1 MKLEQNVSKL
11 LSNTMY
17 IRSFFSFSFIFF
29 AIVITAITFFV
40 HYYYEQEFL
49 NKTIQSR
56 AYQTI
61 DVKKN
66 KLFNLLNMQRAN
78 IMALSK
84 NKIFTNY
91 LQNKSSYDTTTAFF
105 EQIIKSHN
113 NIMQIRYI
121 DQDGMENIRF
131 DRKFYGSSYE
141 IAPITK
147 LQNKR
152 NRYYFEKTSQIEQG
166 HIWISKI
173 DLNIENNEIQVPYVP
188 TMRISTPVYVDT
200 KFKGIL
206 IINLFMEPILD
217 EFISSNLFMISLV
230 DIDGHV
236 LVGKQQVD
244 GKLFDFSWSRY
255 LLNKVNKS
263 SFFPEFIKEILNSY
277 RFTSEYLFSE
287 HISEYLKLNEEL
299 IIVLAVKQEK
309 VDEIKENSLH
319 KTLNT
324 LGVVLLVSGPLGL
337 LLAMIPSILAE
348 RIKLYRSDLSNKT
361 KLFDEYLEAMNVNN
375 IISKSDLSGKI
386 TYVNDNF
393 CHVSGYSKEEVIG
406 KPHSL
411 LRHPDSSKD
420 TFKILWLTIQSGKTW
435 QGILRNKKKDGGYY
449 DVDIAIMPIR
459 DSNNNIIEY
468 LAIRHEITEL
478 LEQRSNLLTI
488 ASRDTITQV
497 GNRFKIQGDIKKHLV
512 NNVAVIDIDGFSFI
526 NDFYGDNVGDE
537 VIIAFGKLLE
547 NHITD
552 EFHLY
557 RLHSDKFAILN
568 YTLNTE
574 KFTNFIT
581 HLNTTMIEAII
592 ETSVKEFDIVTT
604 AGISSEP
611 SDTIL
616 LTAEIANK
624 HAKKLNQKVLVYSHS
639 LNIET
644 QFKINIEWT
653 EKIKKAL
660 KEDRIV
666 MLYQAIYNNKT
677 NQIEKYESL
686 VRLQDEDGK
695 LVSPFFFLNIAKAT
709 GQYIEISRQ
718 VVKKS
723 FEMFKDK
730 DTEFSI
736 NLTMEDISNIEF
748 IEYLSDMILEYKIS
762 HKLVLEIVESEEI
775 TDFETISNF
784 TRKFKNIG
792 CQIAID
798 DFGTGYSNFK
808 YLIELD
814 IDYVKIDGSLITNI
828 NEKESVKQVVATIVD
843 FSKKIGC
850 KTIAEFVSS
859 AEILETMKELDL
871 DYSQGYHIGVPDKKL
886 IET

>member
-1 MKLEQNVSKL
+1 MKLVSNVPKL

-17 IRSFFSFSFIFF
+17 IRLFFSFSFIFF
-29 AIVITAITFFV
+29 AIVITAVTFIV
-40 HYYYEQEFL
+40 HYHYEQKYL
-49 NKTIQSR
+49 SKTIQSN
-56 AYQTI
+56 ANQTI
-61 DVKKN
+61 KAKKN
-66 KLFNLLNMQRAN
+66 ILSTVLSMQRAN
-78 IMALSK
+78 IMSLSK
-84 NKIFTNY
+84 NEIFTKY
-91 LQNKSSYDTTTAFF
+91 LHSKSSHENTTALF
-105 EQIIKSHN
+105 EQIIKSHDD
-113 NIMQIRYI
+113 IMQIRYI
-121 DQDGMENIRF
+121 DEKGMENIRL
-131 DRKFYGSSYE
+131 DRIFAGSAYQV
-141 IAPITK
+141 IPTIK
-147 LQNKR
+147 LQNKK
-152 NRYYFEKTSQIEQG
+152 NRYYFEKTSKAGQG
-166 HIWISKI
+166 HVWISKI
-173 DLNIENNEIQVPYVP
+173 DLNIENNEIQIPYVP
-188 TMRISTPVYVDT
+188 TMRIATPVYLGT

-206 IINLFMEPILD
+206 ITNLFMEPILN
-217 EFISSNLFMISLV
+217 EFVNSDLFMISLL

-236 LVGKQQVD
+236 LVGKQQID
-244 GKLFDFSWSRY
+244 GRIFDFSWSRY
-255 LLNKVNKS
+255 LFDKVNKNT
-263 SFFPEFIKEILNSY
+263 FLPGFIKEILCSY
-277 RFTSEYLFSE
+277 RFTSEYLFAE
-287 HISEYLKLNEEL
+287 HISKDLKLSEEL
-299 IIVLAVKQEK
+299 IIVLAVKKEK

-319 KTLNT
+319 KILNT
-324 LGVVLLVSGPLGL
+324 LGIVLLISGPLGL
-337 LLAMIPSILAE
+337 LLAVIPSILAE
-348 RIKLYRSDLSNKT
+348 KIKFYKADLNEKT

-393 CHVSGYSKEEVIG
+393 CHVSGYTREEVIG

-435 QGILRNKKKDGGYY
+435 KGILRNRKKDGGFY
-449 DVDIAIMPIR
+449 DVDIAIIPIK
-459 DSNNNIIEY
+459 DSQNNIVEY

-488 ASRDTITQV
+488 ASQDTITGS
-497 GNRFKIQGDIKKHLV
+497 GNRFKIQNDIKKHLL
-512 NNVAVIDIDGFSFI
+512 NNIAVIDINGFSFI
-526 NDFYGDNVGDE
+526 NDFYGDNIGDE
-537 VIIAFGKLLE
+537 VIIAFGELLE
-547 NHITD
+547 YHLTN
-552 EFHLY
+552 EFELY

-574 KFTNFIT
+574 KFLNFIT

-624 HAKKLNQKVLVYSHS
+624 HAKKINQKVLVYSQS
-639 LNIET
+639 LEIET
-644 QFKINIEWT
+644 QFEVNIEWT

-666 MLYQAIYNNKT
+666 VVYQAIYNNKT
-677 NQIEKYESL
+677 DQIEKYESL
-686 VRLQDEDGK
+686 VRLKDEDGN
-695 LVSPFFFLNIAKAT
+695 LISPFFFLDIAKAT

-718 VVKKS
+718 VVQKS

-730 DTEFSI
+730 DMNFAI
-736 NLTMEDISNIEF
+736 NLTMEDISNKAF
-748 IEYLSDMILEYKIS
+748 VEYLSYMIQKYNIA

-775 TDFETISNF
+775 TDFDTISNF
-784 TRKFKNIG
+784 TKIFKSIG
-792 CQIAID
+792 CKIAID

-814 IDYVKIDGSLITNI
+814 IDYVKIDGSLIKDI
-828 NEKESVKQVVATIVD
+828 NDEKSVKQIVSTIVD
-843 FSKKIGC
+843 FAKKIEC

-871 DYSQGYHIGVPDKKL
+871 DYSQGYFIGVPDEKL
-886 IET
+886 IM